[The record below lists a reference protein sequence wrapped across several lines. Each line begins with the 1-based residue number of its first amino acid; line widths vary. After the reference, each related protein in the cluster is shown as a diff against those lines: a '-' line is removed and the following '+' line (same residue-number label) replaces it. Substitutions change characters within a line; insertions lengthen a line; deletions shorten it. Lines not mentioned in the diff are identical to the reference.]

1 MTAVP
6 ESPGPFFTDYLPA
19 RAQELADALR
29 GKTSPGSMTFRVV
42 GDGEWSVRI
51 ADGALSV
58 APGMADDV
66 ILQITLPKDDFGRIF
81 VSGARR
87 LAGESARVDKQVFA
101 FKALE
106 APEERI
112 RMVKMIPG
120 SLGFFVK
127 EPDVTRT
134 LVISPGARAY
144 DLEKPECRL
153 DCSIDDWEDMQSGK
167 AQPMQ
172 LVMSGKMRMSG
183 NPQIAMALAGVF
195 A

>member
-6 ESPGPFFTDYLPA
+6 DAPQAFFTEFLPE
-19 RAQELADALR
+19 RAKELSDALR
-29 GKTSPGSMTFRVV
+29 GKTSPGSMTFRVI
-42 GDGEWSVRI
+42 GDGEWTLRI
-51 ADGALSV
+51 ADGALAVSN
-58 APGMADDV
+58 GMADDV
-66 ILQITLPKDDFGRIF
+66 IVQVTLPSADFKRVF
-81 VSGARR
+81 VDGARS
-87 LAGESARVDKQVFA
+87 LAERKASVDKQVFA
-101 FKALE
+101 FKVLD
-106 APEERI
+106 APADRI

-127 EPDVTRT
+127 EPDTTRV
-134 LVISPGARAY
+134 LVVSPGSRAF

-167 AQPMQ
+167 VQPMQ
-172 LVMSGKMRMSG
+172 LVMGGKMKMSG